1 MEVYRYLT
9 MDEILDYVNGRFDQI
24 GREYTEKSDH
34 NSHRYTPGQ
43 KYVHF
48 FKNLNDLE
56 IIQRFKGRKGD
67 MLIAKFDI
75 PFTTL
80 VKHMGVGYYESSGYD
95 IDHETIREFAIPT
108 TKLKRSYLVAAAK
121 DKDGF
126 LTPERAEELLDRFV
140 VLLHEHRE
148 KKRAEAIERGEE

>member
-24 GREYTEKSDH
+24 GCFYTEKSVH
-34 NSHRYTPGQ
+34 NSHRYKPNQ

-56 IIQRFKGRKGD
+56 VIQRFKGRKGD

-108 TKLKRSYLVAAAK
+108 SKLKKNYLVAAAK

-126 LTPERAEELLDRFV
+126 LSPEQAEQKLNRFV
-140 VLLHEHRE
+140 ELLHEHRE
-148 KKRAEAIERGEE
+148 KKKAEAIERGEE

>member
-9 MDEILDYVNGRFDQI
+9 MEEILDYVNGRFDQI
-24 GREYTEKSDH
+24 GRVYTEKNAH
-34 NSHRYTPGQ
+34 NSHRYKPDQ

-48 FKNLNDLE
+48 FKNLKDFE
-56 IIQRFKGRKGD
+56 TIQRFKGRKGD

-80 VKHMGVGYYESSGYD
+80 VRHMGVGYYDASGYD
-95 IDHETIREFAIPT
+95 LDHETIREFAIPT
-108 TKLKRSYLVAAAK
+108 TKLKQSYLVAVAK
-121 DKDGF
+121 DKDGL
-126 LTPERAEELLDRFV
+126 LTPERAEEMLDRFV
-140 VLLHEHRE
+140 VLLHEHRA